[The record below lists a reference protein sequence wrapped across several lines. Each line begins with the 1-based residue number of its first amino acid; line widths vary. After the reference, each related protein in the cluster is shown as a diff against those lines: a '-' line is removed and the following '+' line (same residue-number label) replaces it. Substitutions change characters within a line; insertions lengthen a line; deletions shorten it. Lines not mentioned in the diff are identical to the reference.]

1 MFRFNFKRNV
11 WFYHLEDMLH
21 FRYSPNNLVIPCFIL
36 FTVRVSG
43 LDPWRTRHSR
53 LLQNPAWMI
62 SRAGS
67 VVVVVSRPKCGVL
80 TNTIEVC
87 IVFHTELIKLSAKSV
102 KISSNFLRTG
112 YYFLSQELLLR
123 LRQEHE
129 YTQLSLFFWLEQL
142 ILLFYIR
149 RK

>member
-1 MFRFNFKRNV
+1 
-11 WFYHLEDMLH
+11 MLH
-21 FRYSPNNLVIPCFIL
+21 FRYSPNDLVIPCFIL

-67 VVVVVSRPKCGVL
+67 VVVVAVVSRPKCGVL

-112 YYFLSQELLLR
+112 YYFLSTPAPPRARVHTTKSVFLTGTINLTLLH
-123 LRQEHE
+123 QAK
-129 YTQLSLFFWLEQL
+129 
-142 ILLFYIR
+142 IR
-149 RK
+149 D